1 MLNPKSFSLTI
12 KNADEAYL
20 KITSFE
26 IALKILLRVDL
37 LLSGE
42 QEMQLSLAVIILGTS
57 SPNAQIR
64 QAVLRKITKNANSL
78 PRIFLVALQLFL
90 LDHNE
95 NIRILSNAL
104 VRAISEKH
112 QKYFFHECKGQ
123 ENINRIQVKEIEKSE
138 ENEINAGIDYS

>member
-42 QEMQLSLAVIILGTS
+42 EMQLSLAVIILGTS